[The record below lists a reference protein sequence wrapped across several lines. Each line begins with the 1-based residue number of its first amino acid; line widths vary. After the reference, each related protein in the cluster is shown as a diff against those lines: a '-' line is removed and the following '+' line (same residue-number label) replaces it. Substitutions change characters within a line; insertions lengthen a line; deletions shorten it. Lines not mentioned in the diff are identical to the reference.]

1 MKYATLFRF
10 TDLVAL
16 IGKEEH
22 FRNTELNVCNLIRE
36 DVSNHSNNDDA
47 AKWLL
52 FTVYAVVVVVAKTF
66 HVVVLITRCR
76 L

>member
-22 FRNTELNVCNLIRE
+22 FRNIELNVCNLIRE

-47 AKWLL
+47 AK
-52 FTVYAVVVVVAKTF
+52 
-66 HVVVLITRCR
+66 
-76 L
+76 